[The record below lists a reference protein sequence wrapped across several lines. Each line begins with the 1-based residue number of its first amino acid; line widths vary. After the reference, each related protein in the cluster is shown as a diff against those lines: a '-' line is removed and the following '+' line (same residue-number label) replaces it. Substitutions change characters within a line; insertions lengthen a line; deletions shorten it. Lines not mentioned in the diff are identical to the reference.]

1 MKTHYLFP
9 GKLAAFK
16 EETIISTLLGSCVA
30 VALYDPVTKIGGLNH
45 YLLPEVGEADVPSG
59 RYGNAAIE
67 MLIEEMEAL
76 GASPSRLQAKV
87 YGGGNV
93 IAVAIS
99 GVAIGERNVELALGE
114 MAKRGIRVVE
124 KSVGGDSGRTLKF
137 NTHTFEVLQHFSGEG
152 GSETITEPT
161 AAVGNPRSLPSVD
174 VSGFRSLPNVKSIK
188 VLIVDDSAT
197 VRTLFTSIFQKSG
210 LEVVGAAADPYQ
222 AREMISTLK
231 PDVLTL
237 DIEMPRMSGVVF
249 LEKLMKHQPMPV
261 VMVSSLGSQG
271 DAAMRALELGAI
283 EFVHKPSQF
292 DPQVLKDLANTLVAK
307 VKAAAAVKSLKA
319 YRETAPAKEVSP
331 IASATSTARSQKPKE
346 LKVVVI
352 GGNSGSAP
360 ALEKVLEGLAVDTP
374 PVVIAC
380 SLITHFVE
388 SFVTKMK
395 GRTRV
400 GIKAAKDGE
409 FLTSG
414 TAYLLPAGFHGKVYR
429 TPSGVQLKLVVGPPV
444 CSQIPS
450 ADVLFASAA
459 DAFQSGVYGIL
470 LGGFGSDGVQGFT
483 DLQNRGAMTV
493 AQHPEEASFPFAP
506 QKAVENGVVEEI
518 LKASEIGSH
527 LMRHRNQSVV

>member
-1 MKTHYLFP
+1 VKTHYLFP

-16 EETIISTLLGSCVA
+16 EETIVSTLLGSCVA
-30 VALYDPVTKIGGLNH
+30 VALYDPMTKIGGINH
-45 YLLPEVGEADVPSG
+45 YLLPELAENDVPSG

-67 MLIEEMEAL
+67 MLIEEMVNL

-93 IAVAIS
+93 IAVSFS
-99 GVAIGERNVELALGE
+99 GLAVGTRNIELALSELG
-114 MAKRGIRVVE
+114 KRGIRIVE

-152 GSETITEPT
+152 GSPTTTENGT
-161 AAVGNPRSLPSVD
+161 SAAVRPSAID
-174 VSGFRSLPNVKSIK
+174 VSGFRSLPSLKSVK

-197 VRTLFTSIFQKSG
+197 VRTLFTTIFQKSG

-222 AREMISTLK
+222 AREMISSLK

-271 DAAMRALELGAI
+271 DAALRALELGAV

-307 VKAAAAVKSLKA
+307 VKAAATVKSLKA
-319 YRETAPAKEVSP
+319 YRESAPPKDVAAVVSAG
-331 IASATSTARSQKPKE
+331 ASSRARKAKE
-346 LKVVVI
+346 LKLVVL
-352 GGNSGSAP
+352 GGNAGSAP
-360 ALEKVLEGLAVDTP
+360 ALEKVLEGLAIDTP
-374 PVVIAC
+374 PVVVAC

-388 SFVTKMK
+388 SFVVKMK
-395 GRTRV
+395 SRTRV
-400 GIKAAKDGE
+400 TIKCARDGDW
-409 FLTSG
+409 LTAG
-414 TAYLLPAGFHGKVYR
+414 NVYILPAGFHGKVLR
-429 TPSGVQLKLVVGPPV
+429 TPSGIQLKLETGAPV

-450 ADVLFASAA
+450 ADVLFSSAA
-459 DAFQSGVYGIL
+459 EVLQSGVYGIL
-470 LGGFGSDGVQGFT
+470 LGGFGSDGVQGLT
-483 DLQNRGAMTV
+483 NLQNRGGMTV
-493 AQHPEEASFPFAP
+493 AQHPDEASFPFAP
-506 QKAVENGVVEEI
+506 QKAVETGVVEEI
-518 LKASEIGSH
+518 LNAGEIASH
-527 LMRHRNQSVV
+527 LMRYRNQSVV